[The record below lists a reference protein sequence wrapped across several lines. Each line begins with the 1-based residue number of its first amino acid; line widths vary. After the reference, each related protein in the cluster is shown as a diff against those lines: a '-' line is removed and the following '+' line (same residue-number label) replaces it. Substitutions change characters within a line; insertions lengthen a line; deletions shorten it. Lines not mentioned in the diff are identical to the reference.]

1 MTRRVRTE
9 PSNTEPSKTWV
20 ALSKIKMGTIE
31 LGWSALGYAAGKAT
45 GDRFRHYDLELD
57 VSGREF
63 TPHMKGLL
71 FRRRY
76 EDPEIRMIRR
86 YLRDSHTVVEL
97 GASLG
102 ITSAHIAALLPSGG
116 RLLCVEANPR
126 LIDGMQRRVA
136 PHARHISLEIETMAV
151 ASQIGTARL
160 RITPTSPGSHL
171 VTEQGQDTVS
181 VHTTTLRELLAKHS
195 IEEFDL
201 VADIEGAEASILL
214 DDPDSL
220 SGCRRALFEFHDT
233 THDGQRLSV
242 ADFVDA
248 TVALGF
254 RILERH
260 GRVATF
266 ERE

>member
-1 MTRRVRTE
+1 MTRPVRTE
-9 PSNTEPSKTWV
+9 PSAARV
-20 ALSKIKMGTIE
+20 VLSKIKMTTIE
-31 LGWSALGYAAGKAT
+31 VCWSALGYAAGKVT

-63 TPHMKGLL
+63 TSHMKGLL
-71 FRRRY
+71 FRNRY

-86 YLRDSHTVVEL
+86 YLRDSGTVVEL
-97 GASLG
+97 GSSLG

-126 LIDGMQRRVA
+126 LVDGMQRRVA

-151 ASQIGTARL
+151 AGQIGTARL

-171 VTEQGQDTVS
+171 VTGPGEPDERNTVE
-181 VHTTTLRELLAKHS
+181 VHTTTLRDLLTKHA
-195 IEEFDL
+195 IDEFDL

-214 DDPDSL
+214 DDPHSL

-233 THDGQRLSV
+233 VHDGQRLSV
-242 ADFVDA
+242 ADFVDT

-260 GRVATF
+260 GRAVAF